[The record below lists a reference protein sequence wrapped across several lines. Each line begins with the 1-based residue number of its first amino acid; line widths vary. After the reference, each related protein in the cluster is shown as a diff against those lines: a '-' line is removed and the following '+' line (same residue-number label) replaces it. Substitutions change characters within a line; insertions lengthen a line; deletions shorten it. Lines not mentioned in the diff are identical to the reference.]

1 MTSDI
6 APPITGATRVY
17 CIVGDPVAPLRSP
30 VFFNTMFRRAGIDA
44 VFIALQIRAE
54 DAESG
59 FAGLRAMRNIAG
71 MVVTMPLKQRLLPL
85 LDEALPGARQCG
97 AVNTIRREPD
107 GRLVGDMFDGKGGVL
122 GLRWNGHEPR
132 GKSVLLVGAGG
143 AGSALA
149 FALAEAGVAALTIAD
164 LDARRAEGIAARV
177 RAAHPGCAASA
188 GAADPRGHAIVVNAT
203 PLGMKPGDA
212 SPIDPDRLAP
222 GTVVFDIIT
231 NPDPSPLMLAARAR
245 GCPAIGGRNLYEG
258 QAVYAARFL
267 GFDFVPDGRP
277 AITASMT

>member
-1 MTSDI
+1 MSSES
-6 APPITGATRVY
+6 AVAITGATRVY

-30 VFFNTMFRRAGIDA
+30 VFFNTMFRRHGIDA
-44 VFIALQIRAE
+44 VFIALQIGAR
-54 DAESG
+54 DAEAG

-97 AVNTIRREPD
+97 AVNTIRREAD

-132 GKSVLLVGAGG
+132 GRRVLLVGAGG

-149 FALAEAGVAALTIAD
+149 FALAEAGVAQLTISD
-164 LDARRAEGIAARV
+164 LDATRVEDVAARV
-177 RAAHPGCAASA
+177 RAATPGCEVRV
-188 GAADPRGHAIVVNAT
+188 GAADPRGQEIVVNAT
-203 PLGMKPGDA
+203 PLGMKPGDRL
-212 SPIDPDRLAP
+212 PVDVDLLAP

-231 NPDPSPLMLAARAR
+231 NPDPSPLMLAAQAR

-277 AITASMT
+277 PLARG

>member
-6 APPITGATRVY
+6 APPITGATRIY

-30 VFFNTMFRRAGIDA
+30 VFFNTMFRRHGIDA
-44 VFIALQIRAE
+44 VFVALQIRLE
-54 DAESG
+54 DAEAG

-97 AVNTIRREPD
+97 AVNTIRREAD

-132 GKSVLLVGAGG
+132 GRRVLLVGTGG
-143 AGSALA
+143 AGSACA
-149 FALAEAGVAALTIAD
+149 FALAEAGVAMLTLSD
-164 LDARRAEGIAARV
+164 LDARRAEDVAARV
-177 RAAHPGCAASA
+177 RAAVPGCEVRV
-188 GAADPRGHAIVVNAT
+188 GAPDPRGQDIVVNAT
-203 PLGMKPGDA
+203 PLGMKPGDPL
-212 SPIDPDRLAP
+212 PIDAALLAP

-267 GFDFVPDGRP
+267 GFDFVPEGRP
-277 AITASMT
+277 AVPLA

>member
-1 MTSDI
+1 MSSDF
-6 APPITGATRVY
+6 AAQITGATRVF

-30 VFFNTMFRRAGIDA
+30 VFFNSLFRKQGVDA
-44 VFIALQIRAE
+44 VFVALQIGLA
-54 DAESG
+54 DAEIG

-97 AVNTIRREPD
+97 AVNTIRREAD

-149 FALAEAGVAALTIAD
+149 FALAEAGVASLTMAD
-164 LDARRAEGIAARV
+164 LDARRAADIAERV
-177 RAAHPGCAASA
+177 RAVHPGCAAKA
-188 GAADPRGHAIVVNAT
+188 GVADPRGHAIVVNAT
-203 PLGMKPGDA
+203 PLGMKPGDKL
-212 SPIDPDRLAP
+212 PIDPDLLAP

-231 NPDPSPLMLAARAR
+231 NPDPSPLMTAAQAR

-267 GFDFVPDGRP
+267 GFPFVPEGRP
-277 AITASMT
+277 VVEMM